1 MAHLVVGVVGDILWE
16 VVINCF
22 DRLPI
27 CVIASSQLGVLLPQ
41 VRLDQF
47 GRGQKAHDIDIAT
60 TGTCRTQSCGAHSIY
75 SCDQAGG
82 GRQERRAETQTAKE
96 RSPCHGMR
104 RNERFL
110 KPLQTRESILCRIGV

>member
-1 MAHLVVGVVGDILWE
+1 MAHFIVGIVGDILWE
-16 VVINCF
+16 IVIDCF
-22 DRLPI
+22 NRLPV
-27 CVIASSQLGVLLPQ
+27 CVIPSSQLGVLLPQ
-41 VRLDQF
+41 VGLDQF

-60 TGTCRTQSCGAHSIY
+60 AGTGRTQGCARTPIC

-82 GRQERRAETQTAKE
+82 GRQERCAETQTAKE